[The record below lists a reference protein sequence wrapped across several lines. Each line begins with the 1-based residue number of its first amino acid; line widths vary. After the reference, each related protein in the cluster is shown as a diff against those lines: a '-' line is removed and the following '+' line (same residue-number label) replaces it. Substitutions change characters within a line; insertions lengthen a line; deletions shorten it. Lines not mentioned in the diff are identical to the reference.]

1 MSVYY
6 DAGLIGDYFDNY
18 GEREWA
24 RLDANVESRISFL
37 LHRALLEEFV
47 RAGDEVL
54 EAGAGPGRFTI
65 ELAKLGARITVGD
78 ISTVQLEL
86 NRTRV
91 EAAGQIAGAVVAR
104 KVLDIVDLSEFADET
119 FDAVVAYG
127 GPLSYVFERADDA
140 LGSLLRVTKP
150 GGHVLLSVMSLM
162 GATRKFLPGV
172 MRWARERSLED
183 VEQVIATGDQSG
195 EFGAGHVCH
204 MYRWAE
210 FEALLRRHSC
220 TIVAASAANFLS
232 VNHDDALS
240 EIEADPVLWEK
251 FLGWERDACRQPG
264 ALDGGTHIIA
274 VVRRT

>member
-1 MSVYY
+1 
-6 DAGLIGDYFDNY
+6 LIGDYFDNY

-24 RLDANVESRISFL
+24 RLDADVESRVGFHV
-37 LHRALLEEFV
+37 HRAFLQEFIA
-47 RAGDEVL
+47 AGAEVL

-65 ELAKLGARITVGD
+65 ELAKLGARVTVCD
-78 ISTVQLEL
+78 LSAVQLEF
-86 NRTRV
+86 NRAQV
-91 EAAGQIAGAVVAR
+91 AAAGQADAVVAR
-104 KVLDIVDLSEFADET
+104 KVLDIVDLSEFPAET

-127 GPLSYVFERADDA
+127 GPLSYVLERADDA
-140 LGSLLRVTKP
+140 LGELLRVVKR

-162 GATRKFLPGV
+162 GATRKYLPGV
-172 MRWARERSLED
+172 VRWARERSLED
-183 VEQVIATGDQSG
+183 VEHVLATGDQEG
-195 EFGAGHVCH
+195 AFGAGHVCH

-232 VNHDDALS
+232 VNHHDALK

-251 FLGWERDACRQPG
+251 FLGWELDACRQPG

>member
-1 MSVYY
+1 MNVFY
-6 DAGLIGDYFDNY
+6 DAGLVGGYFDNY

-24 RLDANVESRISFL
+24 RLDANAESRVSFH
-37 LHRALLEEFV
+37 LHRALLEKFV
-47 RAGDEVL
+47 AAGAEVL

-78 ISTVQLEL
+78 LSAVQLEF
-86 NRTRV
+86 NRAQV
-91 EAAGQIAGAVVAR
+91 AAAGHAESVVAR
-104 KVLDIVDLSEFADET
+104 KVLDIVDLSEFAAET

-127 GPLSYVFERADDA
+127 GPLSYVLERADDA
-140 LGSLLRVTKP
+140 LGELLRVVKRR
-150 GGHVLLSVMSLM
+150 GHVLLSVMSLM

-172 MRWARERSLED
+172 VRWARERSLEE
-183 VEQVIATGDQSG
+183 VEHVIGTGDQVG
-195 EFGAGHVCH
+195 EIGAGHVCH

-210 FEALLRRHSC
+210 LEALLRRHSC

-232 VNHDDALS
+232 VNHHDALK

-251 FLGWERDACRQPG
+251 FLGWEMDACRQPG

>member
-1 MSVYY
+1 MNVFY

-24 RLDANVESRISFL
+24 RLDTDVESRVSFH
-37 LHRALLEEFV
+37 LHRAFLEKFV
-47 RAGDEVL
+47 AAGAEVL

-65 ELAKLGARITVGD
+65 ELAKLGARVTVGD
-78 ISTVQLEL
+78 LSAVQLEF
-86 NRTRV
+86 NRVRV
-91 EAAGQIAGAVVAR
+91 AAAGHADAVVAR
-104 KVLDIVDLSEFADET
+104 KVLDIVDLSEFAAET

-127 GPLSYVFERADDA
+127 GPLSYVLERADDA
-140 LGSLLRVTKP
+140 LGELLRVAKR
-150 GGHVLLSVMSLM
+150 GGHVLLSVMSLF

-172 MRWARERSLED
+172 VRWARERSLEE
-183 VEQVIATGDQSG
+183 VEHVIGTGDQAG
-195 EFGAGHVCH
+195 EIGAGHVCR

-232 VNHDDALS
+232 VNHHDALT
-240 EIEADPVLWEK
+240 EIEADPALWEK
-251 FLGWERDACRQPG
+251 FLGWELDACRQPG

>member
-1 MSVYY
+1 MSVFY
-6 DAGLIGDYFDNY
+6 DAGLVGDYFDNY
-18 GEREWA
+18 GDREWA
-24 RLDANVESRISFL
+24 RLDADVESRVSFH
-37 LHRALLEEFV
+37 LHRAFLEKFV
-47 RAGDEVL
+47 AAGEEVL

-78 ISTVQLEL
+78 LSAVQLEA
-86 NRTRV
+86 NRARV
-91 EAAGQIAGAVVAR
+91 VAAGRAGSVVAW
-104 KVLDIVDLSEFADET
+104 KVLDIVNLSEFASET

-127 GPLSYVFERADDA
+127 GPLSYVLERADDA
-140 LGSLLRVTKP
+140 LCELLRVVKP
-150 GGHVLLSVMSLM
+150 RGHVLLSVMSLA
-162 GATRKFLPGV
+162 GATRKFLPGIIK
-172 MRWARERSLED
+172 WARERSLEE
-183 VEQVIATGDQSG
+183 VEHVLRTGVQVGDI
-195 EFGAGHVCH
+195 GAGHVCR

-232 VNHDDALS
+232 VDHHDALS

-251 FLGWERDACRQPG
+251 FLGWEQEACRQPG

>member
-6 DAGLIGDYFDNY
+6 DATLIGDYFDKY
-18 GEREWA
+18 GEREWQ
-24 RLDANVESRISFL
+24 RLDADVESRVSFL
-37 LHRALLEEFV
+37 LHRAFLEQFIG
-47 RAGDEVL
+47 AGDEVL
-54 EAGAGPGRFTI
+54 EVGAGPGRFTI

-78 ISTVQLEL
+78 LSAVQLEH
-86 NRTRV
+86 NRARV
-91 EAAGQIAGAVVAR
+91 AAAGHDGPVVAR
-104 KVLDIVDLSEFADET
+104 KVLDIVDLSEFAAET

-127 GPLSYVFERADDA
+127 GPLSYVLERADAA
-140 LGSLLRVTKP
+140 LGELLRVVKP
-150 GGHVLLSVMSLM
+150 RGHVLMSVMSLA
-162 GATRKFLPGV
+162 GATRKYLPGLV
-172 MRWARERSLED
+172 KWARERSLEEVED
-183 VEQVIATGDQSG
+183 VIRTGDQEG
-195 EFGAGHVCH
+195 EFGGGHVCH

-232 VNHDDALS
+232 VNHHDALA
-240 EIEADPVLWEK
+240 EIEADAALWEK

>member
-1 MSVYY
+1 MDVSY
-6 DAGLIGDYFDNY
+6 DAGLVGGYFDNY

-24 RLDANVESRISFL
+24 RLDADVESRISFH
-37 LHRALLEEFV
+37 LHRAFLV
-47 RAGDEVL
+47 DYIAAGAEVL

-78 ISTVQLEL
+78 LSAVQLEF
-86 NRTRV
+86 NRAQV
-91 EAAGQIAGAVVAR
+91 AAAGHADSVVAR
-104 KVLDIVDLSEFADET
+104 KVLDIVDLSEFASET

-127 GPLSYVFERADDA
+127 GPLSYVLERADDA
-140 LGSLLRVTKP
+140 LDELLRVVKR
-150 GGHVLLSVMSLM
+150 GGHVLLSVMSLF
-162 GATRKFLPGV
+162 GATRKYLPGV
-172 MRWARERSLED
+172 VLWARDRSLEE
-183 VEQVIATGDQSG
+183 VEHVIGTGDQVG
-195 EFGAGHVCH
+195 EIGAGHVCH

-220 TIVAASAANFLS
+220 TIVAASAANYLS
-232 VNHDDALS
+232 VNHHDALS

-251 FLGWERDACRQPG
+251 FLGWEADACRQPG

>member
-6 DAGLIGDYFDNY
+6 DAALIGGYFNNY
-18 GEREWA
+18 GEREWE
-24 RLDANVESRISFL
+24 RLDADVESRVSFY
-37 LHRALLEEFV
+37 LHRAFLEEFI
-47 RAGDEVL
+47 REGAEVL

-65 ELAKLGARITVGD
+65 ELAKLGARVTVGD
-78 ISTVQLEL
+78 LSAVQLEH
-86 NRTRV
+86 NRARV
-91 EAAGQIAGAVVAR
+91 EAAGHAGAVAAR
-104 KVLDIVDLSEFADET
+104 KVLDIVDLSEFAPAT

-140 LGSLLRVTKP
+140 LGELLRVVKP
-150 GGHVLLSVMSLM
+150 GGHVLLSVMSLV
-162 GATRKFLPGV
+162 GATRKYVPTIVG
-172 MRWARERSLED
+172 WARDRSLEE
-183 VEQVIATGDQSG
+183 VEYVIQTGDQVG
-195 EFGAGHVCH
+195 EIGAGHVCH

-232 VNHDDALS
+232 VNQHDALS

-264 ALDGGTHIIA
+264 ALDGGTHIIV

>member
-1 MSVYY
+1 MNVYY
-6 DAGLIGDYFDNY
+6 DAGLIGDYFNHY

-24 RLDANVESRISFL
+24 RLDVDVESRVSFQ
-37 LHRALLEEFV
+37 LHREFLSEFIG
-47 RAGDEVL
+47 AGAEVL

-65 ELAKLGARITVGD
+65 ELAKLGARVTVGD
-78 ISTVQLEL
+78 LSAVQLEL
-86 NRTRV
+86 NRERV
-91 EAAGQIAGAVVAR
+91 EAVGHAGAIVAR
-104 KVLDIVDLSEFADET
+104 KVLDIVDLSEFAPAT

-140 LGSLLRVTKP
+140 LGELLRVVKP
-150 GGHVLLSVMSLM
+150 RGHVLLSVMSLV
-162 GATRKFLPGV
+162 GATRKYVPTV
-172 MRWARERSLED
+172 VRWARERSLEE
-183 VEQVIATGDQSG
+183 VEYVIRTGDQVG
-195 EFGAGHVCH
+195 EIGAGHVCH

-210 FEALLRRHSC
+210 LEALLRRHSC

-232 VNHDDALS
+232 VNQHKALS

-251 FLGWERDACRQPG
+251 FFNWERESCRQPG